1 MLTVGVA
8 ALGGRDEQT
17 FYQNEMDFQFSDGQW
32 KYFEITLEKYRFS
45 AQLSFLLSEVWV
57 LPYPPENRQGRCTD
71 VDSFEVG
78 LSVGLSVGPSVTFV
92 YCKTEPAQSPYDFNS
107 MIRSLLKKDLWK
119 PKEQNKTKKPSQS
132 FNLLLP
138 WHFTFS

>member
-45 AQLSFLLSEVWV
+45 AGLSFLLSEVWV
-57 LPYPPENRQGRCTD
+57 LPYPPEIRQGRCTD
-71 VDSFEVG
+71 VDSFVV
-78 LSVGLSVGPSVTFV
+78 SPWVRRVRYIFV
-92 YCKTEPAQSPYDFNS
+92 LQD
-107 MIRSLLKKDLWK
+107 
-119 PKEQNKTKKPSQS
+119 
-132 FNLLLP
+132 
-138 WHFTFS
+138 